1 MGSFKLNK
9 FKVELAQRMFKD
21 LLTKVVQLLIDHVI
35 RNLVQLKSYL
45 RSVIE
50 HLLWKCFGI

>member
-9 FKVELAQRMFKD
+9 FKVELAKRMFKD

-35 RNLVQLKSYL
+35 RNLVQLKS
-45 RSVIE
+45 
-50 HLLWKCFGI
+50 